1 MQRGRD
7 GVERP
12 ITMVSRSLTETE
24 RAYPP
29 IEGEALALI
38 WVIDRLKHLI
48 EGKRVVVCTDN
59 RPLIYIFR
67 NDAKKSKLARWALKL

>member
-29 IEGEALALI
+29 IEGKALALI

-48 EGKRVVVCTDN
+48 EGTDH

-67 NDAKKSKLARWALKL
+67 TDANTSKLTRWALKL

>member
-12 ITMVSRSLTETE
+12 ITMVSRSLTKTE

-29 IEGEALALI
+29 IEGEALALM
-38 WVIDRLKHLI
+38 WVIGRLKHLI
-48 EGKRVVVCTDN
+48 EGKHVVVRTDH

-67 NDAKKSKLARWALKL
+67 NDANKSKLARWALKL

>member
-24 RAYPP
+24 RAYTP

-48 EGKRVVVCTDN
+48 EGKRVVVRTDH
-59 RPLIYIFR
+59 RPLIYIFC
-67 NDAKKSKLARWALKL
+67 NDANKSKLARWALKL